1 MKRFRHSRECGNP
14 VRSPDC
20 FSTADLPHA
29 LDSRLRGNDG
39 LVWALGVLLVACL
52 SLLPLA
58 HAGEAAPVGEDPVI
72 EQRMVKLSEDLRC
85 LVCQNESLAG
95 SHAELAEDLRK
106 EIRVQM
112 KAGKN
117 DKEVIQYLTDRYG
130 DFVLYRP
137 PFKPQTYLLWLG
149 PLLFLGLGGAVWYAT
164 LKKRRALQ
172 ETPVDEKQLAAAA
185 QLLDGKQ

>member
-1 MKRFRHSRECGNP
+1 MKSILF
-14 VRSPDC
+14 
-20 FSTADLPHA
+20 TLMLA
-29 LDSRLRGNDG
+29 
-39 LVWALGVLLVACL
+39 L
-52 SLLPLA
+52 SLPTY
-58 HAGEAAPVGEDPVI
+58 AGEAAPVGEDPAI

-117 DKEVIQYLTDRYG
+117 DKEVINYLTTRYG

-137 PFKPQTYLLWLG
+137 PFKPLTYLLWLG
-149 PLLFLGLGGAVWYAT
+149 PLLFLALGGGVWYVT
-164 LKKRRALQ
+164 LKKRRALG
-172 ETPVDEKQLAAAA
+172 EAPADEKQLAAAA
-185 QLLDGKQ
+185 QLLDEK